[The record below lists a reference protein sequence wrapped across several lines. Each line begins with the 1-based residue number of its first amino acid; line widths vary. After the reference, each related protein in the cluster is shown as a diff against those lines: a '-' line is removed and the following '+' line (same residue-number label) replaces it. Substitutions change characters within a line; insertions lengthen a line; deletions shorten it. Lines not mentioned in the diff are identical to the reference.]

1 MRTDPRLA
9 GVGIALDALSQAA
22 MVVDAKGTILIDNRS
37 ARARYATGR
46 PGGIVDLATASR
58 GQVLTEL
65 RRVVRTTGTS
75 FLRLC
80 RDGQATNVFKLKR
93 LDGIY
98 PAQPRH
104 ILMLEDQNAVMVGKI
119 LKASELVKTRDGAL
133 QLSLRREADLR
144 REARRLREL
153 GRIDPVIELLIR
165 RAFEEAVRNGLR
177 GGSGALLFCDLDDFK
192 AVNDRLGHRAGD
204 CVLQQAALRL
214 RDVFQANGICGRIG
228 GDEFAAWLPG
238 GGRAEAAVCADAVV
252 RSCAE
257 RFPLGEGEQ
266 VAVGVSVGVAIAPED
281 GGGFEALMACAD
293 MRMYAEKARLR
304 VCDRPDLPTA
314 PPRMEA

>member
-144 REARRLREL
+144 REAR
-153 GRIDPVIELLIR
+153 
-165 RAFEEAVRNGLR
+165 
-177 GGSGALLFCDLDDFK
+177 K
-192 AVNDRLGHRAGD
+192 AARAGSD
-204 CVLQQAALRL
+204 RPGDRAA
-214 RDVFQANGICGRIG
+214 
-228 GDEFAAWLPG
+228 EP
-238 GGRAEAAVCADAVV
+238 
-252 RSCAE
+252 
-257 RFPLGEGEQ
+257 
-266 VAVGVSVGVAIAPED
+266 
-281 GGGFEALMACAD
+281 
-293 MRMYAEKARLR
+293 ARL
-304 VCDRPDLPTA
+304 
-314 PPRMEA
+314 